1 MHWEPIKLST
11 TPLLVNP
18 WSKSLLFILDKLLSC
33 RFHTTT
39 TKLSVLSLL
48 KTKLDGCVY
57 HICAVLVN
65 IDMRSFS
72 AQMERVLVKHCL
84 NIMTSIVKL
93 GVTSATTCVDLKNT
107 FLFFI
112 LYITLISMAT
122 NVSVFSTQLL
132 EI

>member
-84 NIMTSIVKL
+84 NIMTPL
-93 GVTSATTCVDLKNT
+93 
-107 FLFFI
+107 
-112 LYITLISMAT
+112 
-122 NVSVFSTQLL
+122 
-132 EI
+132 